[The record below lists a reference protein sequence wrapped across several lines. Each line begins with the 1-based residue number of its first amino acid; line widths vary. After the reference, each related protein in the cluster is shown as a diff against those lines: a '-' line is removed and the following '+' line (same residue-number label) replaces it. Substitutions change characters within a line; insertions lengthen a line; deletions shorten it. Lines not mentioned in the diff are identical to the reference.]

1 MKVLLRIGS
10 LVVAALFSLEIAGC
24 ASEPT
29 VPPRPGTIQVSVQ
42 TNGGDLDADGYEVT
56 VGNQHRALG
65 TNSGGSFSVPAGP
78 VKIELLRIADNC
90 AVVGENPRTVEV
102 QEAKT
107 FPIGFVV
114 SCVATGLLITARTT
128 GVDPPG
134 GYSVSV
140 SGSSPVTIAVN
151 GTASIT
157 RLAAGGRTVSLMNT
171 AENCAV
177 TGDNPK
183 TVTVVN
189 RVVTTVTFDV
199 VCSAVVR
206 LEKIA
211 YSLDS
216 TFAGISY
223 PRIAVANPDGSGEN
237 RIGFGRSPSWAPDG
251 KSLVF
256 SNASCDESY
265 YYYYYYYCGGGLVT
279 IDPETGITAQ
289 LDAGILGLGPAWSP
303 TGDVI
308 AFTEIINERI
318 WLMSPGGT
326 NKILVISQEVTKGRN
341 PAWSPDGQRLA
352 LSCRSPAG
360 GYHICIMKRDG
371 TGYIELTS
379 GSGIEDD
386 PAWSPDG
393 SRIAFTIGV
402 AGNPQSEIGVI
413 PAGGGSIVRVTQG
426 YDPAWS
432 RDGSTLV
439 FARSD
444 GLYSI
449 RPDGTNLTRLTTGP
463 HREPAWRP

>member
-1 MKVLLRIGS
+1 MKASLRAGS
-10 LVVAALFSLEIAGC
+10 QIVAAFLCLEFSGC
-24 ASEPT
+24 DEPT

-42 TNGGDLDADGYEVT
+42 TTGGDHDIDGYEVT
-56 VGNQHRALG
+56 IGNQHRALG
-65 TNSGGSFSVPAGP
+65 ANSGTSVSAPAGS
-78 VKIELLRIADNC
+78 VKIELLKVADNC
-90 AVVGENPRTVEV
+90 TVAGDNPRTVEV
-102 QEAKT
+102 KEGKT
-107 FPIGFVV
+107 FPTAFAV
-114 SCVATGLLITARTT
+114 SCVATGLLVTARTT

-140 SGSSPVTIAVN
+140 SGSSPVAIAIN

-157 RLAAGGRTVSLMNT
+157 RLSAGDRTVSLTNT

-177 TGDNPK
+177 TGENPK

-216 TFAGISY
+216 TFAGIIY

-256 SNASCDESY
+256 SNASCDESF

-326 NKILVISQEVTKGRN
+326 SKVQVISQELTKGRN
-341 PAWSPDGQRLA
+341 PTWSPDGQRLA
-352 LSCRSPAG
+352 LSCRSG
-360 GYHICIMKRDG
+360 VEGYDICTIKRDG
-371 TGYIELTS
+371 TGYVKVTS
-379 GSGIEDD
+379 ENGIEDD

-393 SRIAFTIGV
+393 SRIAFTRGI
-402 AGNPQSEIGVI
+402 AGDPQREIGIV
-413 PAGGGSIVRVTQG
+413 PAGGGAISRLTQG
-426 YDPAWS
+426 FDPAWS
-432 RDGSTLV
+432 RDGSTLI
-439 FARSD
+439 FARND

-449 RPDGTNLTRLTTGP
+449 RPDGTNLKRLTTGA